1 LEKYDF
7 KVDIKEDSVFAR
19 MDIGPREYMLTRLR
33 ILGYLSVHTR
43 QLDMVMANED
53 QAGHYHHK
61 LLEDIETA
69 ILPLGG
75 KDD

>member
-1 LEKYDF
+1 
-7 KVDIKEDSVFAR
+7 
-19 MDIGPREYMLTRLR
+19 
-33 ILGYLSVHTR
+33 
-43 QLDMVMANED
+43 MANED

-75 KDD
+75 RDD